1 MKVLFVYR
9 YLTMGGVEAVL
20 HARLDGLQRHAWD
33 AHAWFLFDGP
43 GRALFEDVPD
53 RVHVG
58 DLVQLGKHLSQE
70 HYDLVSSIDTE
81 ETLLA
86 LEHLDPAPVFI
97 MEAHSPYA
105 ENLEYLRSLRAGL
118 VRAFLVPSAFQEEV
132 VRARLPAGV
141 RIWVAPNPLAASF
154 ASAVGDFDPPPPRPV
169 VAWVGRLDPVK
180 NWVEFI
186 ALAEELAKTD
196 VPVEFWLIG
205 RSPGRDHGRT
215 LYQRAESARILGQLR
230 WFREAHHAHM
240 ANFLDAVRCSG
251 GVLVS
256 TSRGESF
263 GMTIAEAMAR
273 GCAVVIPGMGPFAEF
288 MQPGKHG
295 LTYPLGHPEQGA
307 SQVHRLL
314 TEHSLRQTLG
324 ERGRIHI
331 LGRHGPEI
339 ALAALAAIFREI
351 LAQE

>member
-43 GRALFEDVPD
+43 GRAL
-53 RVHVG
+53 
-58 DLVQLGKHLSQE
+58 HLSQE

-81 ETLLA
+81 ETLQA

-230 WFREAHHAHM
+230 WFREVHHAHM

-263 GMTIAEAMAR
+263 GMTMAR
-273 GCAVVIPGMGPFAEF
+273 GCAVVAPGMGPFAEF

-314 TEHSLRQTLG
+314 TDHSLRQTLG

-331 LGRHGPEI
+331 LGRHAPEI
-339 ALAALAAIFREI
+339 ALAALTAIFREI
-351 LAQE
+351 LAQG